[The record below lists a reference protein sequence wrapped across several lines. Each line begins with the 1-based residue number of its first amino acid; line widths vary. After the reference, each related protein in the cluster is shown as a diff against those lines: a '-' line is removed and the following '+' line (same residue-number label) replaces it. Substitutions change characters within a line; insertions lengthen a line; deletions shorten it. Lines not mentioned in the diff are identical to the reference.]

1 MVMCVFELNLQL
13 FGGGGSKSGLGG
25 GGGDTSSGKGGSKNG
40 NEIYHDE
47 EGYARYLVKYIDK
60 MGKVRHRIIAAKSQN
75 EANKKAISMRRLN
88 KDIDKM
94 GTPSAMT
101 NDQVRNYK
109 KKYGDI

>member
-1 MVMCVFELNLQL
+1 MSLFNINLQL

-25 GGGDTSSGKGGSKNG
+25 GGDTPSGKGGSKNG
-40 NEIYHDE
+40 NEIYHDD
-47 EGYARYLVKYIDK
+47 EGYARYLVIYIDK
-60 MGKVRHRIIAAKSQN
+60 TGKKRHRIIAAKSQS

-109 KKYGDI
+109 KKYGDV